1 MNDLILIENHVRFFL
16 LLRKTA
22 KNTCNVAGVDPFIFV
37 AVVAVADGADAD
49 TAVKCILQD
58 DFGFLL
64 KWYVIALH

>member
-1 MNDLILIENHVRFFL
+1 M

-22 KNTCNVAGVDPFIFV
+22 KKHVQCIAGVDPFIFV
-37 AVVAVADGADAD
+37 AVVAVVAVADDADAD

>member
-1 MNDLILIENHVRFFL
+1 MRFFL

-22 KNTCNVAGVDPFIFV
+22 KNTCNVAGVDPFIFVAVV

>member
-1 MNDLILIENHVRFFL
+1 MQCI
-16 LLRKTA
+16 
-22 KNTCNVAGVDPFIFV
+22 AGVDPFIFV
-37 AVVAVADGADAD
+37 AVVAAADDADAD